1 MPGGSLQKNMD
12 LSIIIVNW
20 NSANFTKECVSSI
33 HANTHALEYEIIV
46 VDNASTDDSLKILES
61 LDVHLIR
68 NLENLGFA
76 HANNLG
82 AVQSTGRVLLFLN
95 PDTELVGPAI
105 NRMYSTLL
113 ASPAFG
119 ALGCKLLNTDRTLQT
134 SCIQPIPTILNQ
146 LLDIEELK
154 MTFPRLRM
162 WGMRPLFE
170 KLVGSPAKVEAVCG
184 ACVMIRREVFDRIGQ
199 FTTEYFMYGEDIDL
213 CYQTRHAG
221 YEVGYDSEAVIVHH
235 GGGSSRKKADTGF
248 GDIATRE
255 AICKF
260 LRKTRG
266 PLYAQ
271 TYRAAIAAASI
282 LRLVVLGIAFLTPL
296 PRRDRD
302 YLRFAL
308 RKWRRIL
315 SWSLGFEK
323 WVKRLGPVRH
333 HRAGEI

>member
-1 MPGGSLQKNMD
+1 MD

-20 NSANFTKECVSSI
+20 NSAGYTRECVESI
-33 HANTHALEYEIIV
+33 RANTHTLDYEIIV
-46 VDNASTDDSLKILES
+46 VDNASTDDSLKVLET
-61 LDVHLIR
+61 LDIRLIANR
-68 NLENLGFA
+68 ENLGFA

-95 PDTELVGPAI
+95 PDTELVGAALD
-105 NRMYSTLL
+105 RMYATLM

-119 ALGCKLLNTDRTLQT
+119 ALGCKLLNTDKTLQT

-154 MTFPRLRM
+154 MAFPRLRM

-170 KLVGSPAKVEAVCG
+170 KSAATPAEVEALCG
-184 ACVMIRREVFDRIGQ
+184 ANIMILRKVFDRIGQ

-213 CYQTRHAG
+213 CYQTRRAG
-221 YEVGYDSEAVIVHH
+221 LLVGYDPGAEIVHH
-235 GGGSSRKKADTGF
+235 GGGSSKKKSDTGF

-255 AICKF
+255 AVCKF

-266 PLYAQ
+266 RLYAQ
-271 TYRAAIAAASI
+271 GYRSAMAAGAI
-282 LRLVVLGIAFLTPL
+282 LRLIVLGVGFVTPL
-296 PRRDRD
+296 PRRERE
-302 YLRFAL
+302 YIRFAL

-315 SWSLGFEK
+315 NWSFGFEK
-323 WVKRLGPVRH
+323 WVKRLGPVRQ
-333 HRAGEI
+333 HRTGEI